1 MDRVAWPARYR
12 EMIGNA
18 TVPILCYVTERRSL
32 PGADDALDSAM
43 RPERALERAIDR
55 AIGAGADWIQVRE
68 KDLEAGALLK
78 RWFDARSRRAVDAR
92 VFLST
97 IAWT

>member
-32 PGADDALDSAM
+32 PGAGS
-43 RPERALERAIDR
+43 
-55 AIGAGADWIQVRE
+55 GHRE
-68 KDLEAGALLK
+68 LPLYL
-78 RWFDARSRRAVDAR
+78 
-92 VFLST
+92 
-97 IAWT
+97 